1 MVRKESSPKL
11 GGEGS
16 GGVEVDEM
24 YHGGRR
30 KNESGRMLGSDAAN
44 KTMVMGVVERKG
56 GRIVARIAPR
66 LTAAAAG
73 CVLASWLLGSDRNR
87 RRWDHRISSI

>member
-16 GGVEVDEM
+16 AGVEVDEM

-30 KNESGRMLGSDAAN
+30 KNESRRMLGDAAN

-56 GRIVARIAPR
+56 RRIVARTAPR
-66 LTAAAAG
+66 LTAAAAC
-73 CVLASWLLGSDRNR
+73 CVLASWLFGCDRNR